1 MPNQTNLLTISL
13 SHGQVLQTIEGMHIA
28 PWLNRSALD
37 SVLKKLRRDK
47 VPFTDDELEKPQWEQ
62 LRYGYVHLIEC
73 VIAIKMMADGIAHRH
88 IVSLLKID
96 RDKLRKHYI
105 QAYIDAQS
113 GLGKPITLKHPDGRE
128 INIEGLY
135 LDFVAQINELG
146 VLSSPGPILLD
157 PWQALNRFMGL
168 NRGMHTL
175 PLIRLSDLATEAVRV
190 ASMVPE
196 LKRGRKSS

>member
-88 IVSLLKID
+88 IVSLLTMD
-96 RDKLRKHYI
+96 RNKLRKYYI
-105 QAYIDAQS
+105 QAFIDAQS
-113 GLGKPITLKHPDGRE
+113 GLGKLIDIKHPDGKVLY
-128 INIEGLY
+128 IGGLY
-135 LDFVAQINELG
+135 LDFMAQINELG
-146 VLSSPGPILLD
+146 VLASTGPRLLD
-157 PWQALNRFMGL
+157 PWNAISRYMGKSVGL
-168 NRGMHTL
+168 HPL
-175 PLIRLSDLATEAVRV
+175 PLIRLSDLATEAVRI

-196 LKRGRKSS
+196 LKRGRKSP